1 MLCGSSDSSG
11 RGAKGLEP
19 GVIKSWRAGSRLM
32 SWISFFHKNQFLQTW
47 LCAVPAFYWRLCDVQ
62 PSAVHLVGGSWSLGD
77 VPPRVG
83 DPPGSWLPAL
93 GELRS
98 GSGSAATL
106 HVGGVYF
113 LERKLDLYCTPF
125 KSNLSVATIYRNIF
139 LLQHLPIAG
148 IYGFISQ
155 L

>member
-11 RGAKGLEP
+11 GGAKGLEP
-19 GVIKSWRAGSRLM
+19 GVIKSWGAGSRLM
-32 SWISFFHKNQFLQTW
+32 SWISFFHKNQFL
-47 LCAVPAFYWRLCDVQ
+47 LNLAVHCSSLLWRLCDVQ
-62 PSAVHLVGGSWSLGD
+62 PSVVHLVGGSWSLGD

-83 DPPGSWLPAL
+83 DPPGSWLPAF

-98 GSGSAATL
+98 GSGSTATL
-106 HVGGVYF
+106 QVGCVCF
-113 LERKLDLYCTPF
+113 LERKLNLHCTQF